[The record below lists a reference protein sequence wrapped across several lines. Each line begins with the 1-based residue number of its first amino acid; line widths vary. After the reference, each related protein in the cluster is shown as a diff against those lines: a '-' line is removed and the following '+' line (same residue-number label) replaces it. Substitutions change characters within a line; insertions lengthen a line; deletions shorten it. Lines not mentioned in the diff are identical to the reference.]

1 MSVRTTA
8 LQRPL
13 PLLLLAFA
21 CALLV
26 LFPSFS
32 SAHPTYP
39 LAPLHS
45 DCTWFQ
51 SRVCTNVVWPVPKLL
66 VKELHHDKL
75 VGDDLMARKGYTGSR
90 TCKRWYTD
98 FKCRSAFPA
107 CSSDGITQ
115 MPCLAECRALA
126 ARCPS
131 LDVKCDTK
139 VLVDDKRVCM
149 PREKLL
155 NTPFTPGMV
164 MP

>member
-1 MSVRTTA
+1 MSVGTRC
-8 LQRPL
+8 LQR
-13 PLLLLAFA
+13 LLLLAVA
-21 CALLV
+21 IALLR
-26 LFPSFS
+26 LCPASG
-32 SAHPTYP
+32 HPTYP
-39 LAPLHS
+39 LAPLHP

-51 SRVCTNVVWPVPKLL
+51 SRTCTSVVWAVPKLS
-66 VKELHHDKL
+66 VADGEHDRAVAL
-75 VGDDLMARKGYTGSR
+75 DLMAKRTYTGSR
-90 TCKRWYTD
+90 ICQRWYAD
-98 FKCRSAFPA
+98 FKCRSSFPS

-115 MPCLAECRALA
+115 MPCLSECRALA

-131 LDVKCDTK
+131 LGVKCDPK